1 MTGDIVERLRR
12 MAPHP
17 SAYDERE
24 AAMLNETERREAA
37 DGIERLREALAT
49 CRELR
54 EIDKALI
61 AKLRA
66 PLNVQGGS
74 ET

>member
-1 MTGDIVERLRR
+1 MPTMTDIVERLRGYKEQ
-12 MAPHP
+12 HP
-17 SAYDERE
+17 IADD
-24 AAMLNETERREAA
+24 LREAA
-37 DGIERLREALAT
+37 DEIERLREALAT

-66 PLNVQGGS
+66 PLTVQGGS

>member
-1 MTGDIVERLRR
+1 MTDIIDQLREEADH
-12 MAPHP
+12 MP
-17 SAYDERE
+17 SGPRRVRAYALFGKVSAE
-24 AAMLNETERREAA
+24 
-37 DGIERLREALAT
+37 IKQLREALAT

-66 PLNVQGGS
+66 PLKDQGGS
-74 ET
+74 EP